1 MTSLDDDEVP
11 KVTLKAR
18 TAVFTSNSKPA
29 AVNKPAS
36 PQVSALMEEEEAFG
50 GVSNHFPNHV
60 NNPPP
65 RSNYPRSS
73 ASAAMYR
80 QGSGESSY
88 SQRSSDLSL
97 DEEREHFRRDTE
109 RQALLQLEKARTKPV
124 AFAVKTNVAF
134 DGTIDDDSP
143 VQGSA
148 VSFHMGDYLHVM
160 ERYDQNWWIGRKVQV
175 GCDIGFIPSPAK
187 LETLRIQLA
196 QNRNAKMYSNK
207 QTPSQ
212 LAGKLAGKLNQKDSN
227 KGGVNSSSEAGEE
240 DGTAGLGGP
249 GGTGTAGG
257 SGGGGGNGDDADNA
271 TPVPG
276 ASLIEQERK
285 KKGLLGNK
293 KVEQVPPYDVV
304 PSMRPVVIIG
314 PSLKGYEVT
323 DMMQKALFDHLRR
336 RFENRIIITRVSAD
350 ISLAKKNVM
359 NNPSKRALIERSNS
373 RSSNMAEVQNEIERI
388 FELAKTLQLVVL
400 DCDTINHPSQ
410 LLKTSL
416 NPILVYLQISSPK
429 VLQRLIKS
437 RGKSQ
442 TRNMNVQM
450 VAAEKLAQCMHEMWD
465 VVLHEN
471 SLEEASDHLVSWL
484 EEYWAATH
492 PPVRPPNPSS
502 ALGMPLQRVLPSM
515 TAPLALATATPGTV
529 KHVPGGVMT
538 TAVQHHPVPAS
549 ASAAGGAA
557 AGGGSGSEKPSRVS
571 LVNADRPTVPVSG
584 RSRTGPAAG
593 GAGAAGRQRDGR
605 DREFEAMRERYDEE
619 C

>member
-1 MTSLDDDEVP
+1 MQ
-11 KVTLKAR
+11 KGKA
-18 TAVFTSNSKPA
+18 PA
-29 AVNKPAS
+29 
-36 PQVSALMEEEEAFG
+36 
-50 GVSNHFPNHV
+50 
-60 NNPPP
+60 NNY
-65 RSNYPRSS
+65 S
-73 ASAAMYR
+73 AMYR

-148 VSFHMGDYLHVM
+148 VSFNMHDYLHVM

-175 GCDIGFIPSPAK
+175 GCDVGFIPSPAK
-187 LETLRIQLA
+187 LETLRIQQA
-196 QNRNAKMYSNK
+196 QNRNNKMYANK
-207 QTPSQ
+207 TPSTAN
-212 LAGKLAGKLNQKDSN
+212 LGKLLPNKLNQNKDS
-227 KGGVNSSSEAGEE
+227 KANSSSEMGDEE
-240 DGTAGLGGP
+240 GNLPTA
-249 GGTGTAGG
+249 TG
-257 SGGGGGNGDDADNA
+257 SGGVGSEDADSG
-271 TPVPG
+271 TPIPG

-293 KVEQVPPYDVV
+293 KMEQIPPYDVV

-336 RFENRIIITRVSAD
+336 RFENRIIITRVAAD

-442 TRNMNVQM
+442 TRNMNVQL
-450 VAAEKLAQCMHEMWD
+450 VSAEKLAQCPHEYWD

-471 SLEEASDHLVSWL
+471 SLEEASDHLVGWL

-492 PPVRPPNPSS
+492 PPARPANVTS
-502 ALGMPLQRVLPSM
+502 ALGMPLQRALPSM
-515 TAPLALATATPGTV
+515 TAPIALAAAMPGTA
-529 KHVPGGVMT
+529 KSVPGGTMT
-538 TAVQHHPVPAS
+538 TASVHHHHHQHSHSKTGHTSTTSSEAASPQDQEEPVHNP
-549 ASAAGGAA
+549 
-557 AGGGSGSEKPSRVS
+557 KHRMS
-571 LVNADRPTVPVSG
+571 LAFADRPTVPISG
-584 RSRTGPAAG
+584 RSFKNANRPSNYNM
-593 GAGAAGRQRDGR
+593 
-605 DREFEAMRERYDEE
+605 ESRYEHD
-619 C
+619 